1 MKKKGFGAENV
12 GHCATES
19 IFSSLRFQMIKIVVT
34 LISRVTLINTKI
46 FSTFDW
52 YGQTEISILITVD
65 GSSV

>member
-1 MKKKGFGAENV
+1 
-12 GHCATES
+12 
-19 IFSSLRFQMIKIVVT
+19 MIKIVVT